1 MEPVCNFSFYFSD
14 GRHFKSAYG
23 KDFVEAL
30 VNGADGAMAELERS
44 TPERLSTQQNQTTSL
59 QGQIDLLRSHQ
70 VSQDKLIH
78 FALAREAEEAD
89 TRSNER
95 FACFSFFCSHL
106 FACLFVF
113 VFRYLTCFI

>member
-59 QGQIDLLRSHQ
+59 QGQINLLRSHQ

-95 FACFSFFCSHL
+95 FACFSFFSAVIFL
-106 FACLFVF
+106 LVCLFLFFAV
-113 VFRYLTCFI
+113 

>member
-1 MEPVCNFSFYFSD
+1 MSISFAVSD

-30 VNGADGAMAELERS
+30 INGADGAMSELERS
-44 TPERLSTQQNQTTSL
+44 TPERLSTQQNKTTSL

-70 VSQDKLIH
+70 VSQDRLIH

-89 TRSNER
+89 ARSNER
-95 FACFSFFCSHL
+95 FVNFPSLPDL
-106 FACLFVF
+106 FICIL
-113 VFRYLTCFI
+113 